1 MIAPPD
7 KRWKPSDILNHIWM
21 KDDLKGKG
29 KSLPLNFN
37 ALKNFTQHHKL
48 KKVALTFIAS

>member
-7 KRWKPSDILNHIWM
+7 KRFIAGAVLAHPWM
-21 KDDLKGKG
+21 KEELKSKG

-37 ALKNFTQHHKL
+37 ALKNFT
-48 KKVALTFIAS
+48 